1 MVSENHVSVAIIGG
15 GVARL
20 TLANIPEQSG
30 ISFILW
36 KAHDRISPP
45 AGASVGLMPNGMRI
59 LDQIGIHDALE
70 EYIVPHDFWEHRD
83 ADGSFAVGRE
93 IEAATPGMKQPADYK
108 GRLRLRHLHLGPPA
122 PARPK
127 LHDLPTDASLVLFV
141 GMNGTIFWFTMEDLK
156 KTIPY
161 GQTPRY
167 SDADI
172 DAAFAKVASARI
184 AADVTFA
191 DVFSKRCAAVMTA
204 LQEGV
209 AARWFAGRMALMGDA
224 AHKMVRH
231 AAMGANQAM
240 ESAACFAN
248 RLFELR
254 AKLDGGDGA
263 ASGDLPPLI
272 APDMVQQCLEE
283 YTERRRARVTEIVQA
298 AGASCGAQ
306 LKKGDAARE
315 YIDALPR
322 LGNEVLLEK
331 SLDSLLKA
339 EKIDGWAEDSD
350 HVHHYSLPTQRGGGT
365 ALANL

>member
-1 MVSENHVSVAIIGG
+1 
-15 GVARL
+15 
-20 TLANIPEQSG
+20 
-30 ISFILW
+30 
-36 KAHDRISPP
+36 
-45 AGASVGLMPNGMRI
+45 
-59 LDQIGIHDALE
+59 
-70 EYIVPHDFWEHRD
+70 
-83 ADGSFAVGRE
+83 
-93 IEAATPGMKQPADYK
+93 
-108 GRLRLRHLHLGPPA
+108 
-122 PARPK
+122 
-127 LHDLPTDASLVLFV
+127 
-141 GMNGTIFWFTMEDLK
+141 MEDLK
-156 KTIPY
+156 KTITY

-231 AAMGANQAM
+231 AAMGATQAM

-263 ASGDLPPLI
+263 DSGDLPPLI

-298 AGASCGAQ
+298 AGTSCGAQ

-322 LGNEVLLEK
+322 LRNEVLLEK